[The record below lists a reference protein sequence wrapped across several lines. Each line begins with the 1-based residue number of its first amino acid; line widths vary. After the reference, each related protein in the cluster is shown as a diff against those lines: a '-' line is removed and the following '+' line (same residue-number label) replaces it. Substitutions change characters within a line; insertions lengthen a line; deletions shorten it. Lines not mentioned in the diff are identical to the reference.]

1 MLINVKC
8 STLVAEGSAVVQ
20 LVTGKNQTHLVWFF
34 ILNHR
39 FNCLLCRLTQLI
51 GSQFSGLSED
61 DVDEHCFATRTHD
74 FIGTMSEL
82 LLRTV
87 MALDPLWH

>member
-8 STLVAEGSAVVQ
+8 STLVADGSAIVQ

-39 FNCLLCRLTQLI
+39 FNIVNC
-51 GSQFSGLSED
+51 
-61 DVDEHCFATRTHD
+61 VA
-74 FIGTMSEL
+74 
-82 LLRTV
+82 
-87 MALDPLWH
+87 